1 LHTLDAMNISRLYSG
16 ADGQTHIEWMNLET
30 HPELGTLQHAVG
42 IQIRSAEPGN
52 FLDWHPAPRRQFVIT
67 LSGEVEIGL
76 GDGSVHRFGA
86 GHVNLAEDLTGQG
99 HTTRVVGTEPRVTAV
114 IPLAS

>member
-1 LHTLDAMNISRLYSG
+1 MNISRLYTG
-16 ADGQTHIEWMNLET
+16 ADGQTHIEWLDFET
-30 HPELGTLQHAVG
+30 HPELATLQRASG
-42 IQIRSAEPGN
+42 IQFRTSDVGY

-76 GDGSVHRFGA
+76 GDGSVHHFGA

-99 HTTRVVGTEPRVTAV
+99 HTTRVVGNEPRLTAV
-114 IPLAS
+114 IPLEST